1 LRHIGIFGG
10 SFDPV
15 HVGHLALARTAI
27 AALGFD
33 VLHMIP
39 TGFSWQKQRQLSS
52 GHDRISMLNLAV
64 ETLPNSCQSKIF
76 VDPLETLKSGPSYS
90 YDTLLEL
97 RKQFDTTCALTMVL
111 GSDQLRNFNTWYRWQ
126 DLLSL
131 CNLAVTQRE
140 SISLQNLP
148 DDIDAY
154 VQAHGAQSLAGH
166 RYGKIAF
173 FSMPPV
179 AVSSTGLRQAIATG
193 QPVNHLVPE
202 PVLRYIA
209 QKQLYKAVP

>member
-1 LRHIGIFGG
+1 VKHIGVFGG

-15 HVGHLALARTAI
+15 HVGHMALAQTAI
-27 AALGFD
+27 EALRLD
-33 VLHMIP
+33 ELHLMP

-52 GHDRISMLNLAV
+52 SEDRIAMLNLAV
-64 ETLPNSCQSKIF
+64 KTLQPKFQSRISI
-76 VDPLETLKSGPSYS
+76 DPRETLKEGPSYS
-90 YDTLLEL
+90 YDSLLDIREQL
-97 RKQFDTTCALTMVL
+97 GNGCSITMVL
-111 GSDQLRNFNTWYRWQ
+111 GSDQLRNLNTWYRWQ
-126 DLLSL
+126 DLLSV

-148 DDIDAY
+148 EPIEPY
-154 VQAHGAQSLAGH
+154 VQAHGSQSLVGQTC
-166 RYGKIAF
+166 GKIAF

-179 AVSSTGLRQAIATG
+179 AVSSTVLRRAIATG

-209 QKQLYKAVP
+209 QKQLYKVTP